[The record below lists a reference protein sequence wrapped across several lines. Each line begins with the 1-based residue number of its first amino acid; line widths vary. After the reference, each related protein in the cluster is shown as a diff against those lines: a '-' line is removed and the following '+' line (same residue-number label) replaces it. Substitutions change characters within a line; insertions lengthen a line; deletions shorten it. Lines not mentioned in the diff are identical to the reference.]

1 MLKSSSLWM
10 FGVAALVVACAQ
22 SGPPT
27 TELPRPQ
34 EEDEVAV
41 AAPPL
46 PQPVSDAQIR
56 LHREAAQSARLAQD
70 KQAAGFVAAPQMA
83 VADALGMTRYAP
95 MEQNRENY
103 AHVEQNAIQ
112 RVSEQ
117 PVSTF
122 SIDVDTG
129 SYANIRRLLRAGQLP
144 PEDAVRVE
152 ELINYF
158 EYAYAPP
165 GDRSTPFATHVE
177 IAPTPWNRKTLLLR
191 IGLQGW
197 KPQGQLPPANLVFLV
212 DVSGSMQ
219 DADKL
224 PLVQSALKL
233 LVQEMTAQDRISLVV
248 YAGHTGVVLE
258 PTPGD
263 QKARINLA
271 IDRLTAGGSTN
282 GGAGI
287 ELAYAMAQ
295 QGFIRNG
302 INRVLL
308 ATDGDFNVGTVNFEQ
323 LKDMVEQRRHSG
335 VALSTLGFG
344 TGNYNDHLMEQLADA
359 GNGNYSYIDGLD
371 EARRALVHLRAA
383 TLQTIARDVKI
394 QVEFDPGVV
403 AEYRLIGYENR
414 ALRREDFNNDR
425 IDAGE
430 IGAGHSVTALYE
442 IALVGSAG
450 VRVDPL
456 RYGPQPTVQRQR
468 DELAF
473 LRLRYK
479 APDGDTSKLIERPIR
494 VAEIRSDLAGATADY
509 RFAAAVAGFGQLLHG
524 GRYTERY
531 GFSDVLSLAR
541 GARGDDAQGWR
552 GEFVQLVE
560 LARSL
565 GAAQQGQTG
574 GAQVCEPDGCG

>member
-1 MLKSSSLWM
+1 MSKSSLAWM
-10 FGVAALVVACAQ
+10 FGVAVLVVACAQ
-22 SGPPT
+22 SGP
-27 TELPRPQ
+27 Q
-34 EEDEVAV
+34 
-41 AAPPL
+41 APGPE
-46 PQPVSDAQIR
+46 PSGPPEQD
-56 LHREAAQSARLAQD
+56 EAAVVAPLSVAEPERHRRELTAEAVRQAQQ
-70 KQAAGFVAAPQMA
+70 KQIVGVMPAPQAAM
-83 VADALGMTRYAP
+83 ADALGASRYAP
-95 MEQNRENY
+95 MEQNRETY

-129 SYANIRRLLRAGQLP
+129 AYANVRRLLRAGQLP

-152 ELINYF
+152 ELVNYF

-165 GDRSTPFATHVE
+165 KDRSTPFATHVE
-177 IAPTPWNRKTLLLR
+177 IAPTPWNPDTLLLR

-197 KPQGQLPPANLVFLV
+197 KPQGALPPANLVFLV

-248 YAGHTGVVLE
+248 YAGNTGVVLE

-263 QKARINLA
+263 QKVRINLA

-323 LKDMVEQRRHSG
+323 LKDMVEQRRQSG

-344 TGNYNDHLMEQLADA
+344 TGNYNDHLME
-359 GNGNYSYIDGLD
+359 
-371 EARRALVHLRAA
+371 
-383 TLQTIARDVKI
+383 
-394 QVEFDPGVV
+394 
-403 AEYRLIGYENR
+403 
-414 ALRREDFNNDR
+414 
-425 IDAGE
+425 
-430 IGAGHSVTALYE
+430 
-442 IALVGSAG
+442 
-450 VRVDPL
+450 
-456 RYGPQPTVQRQR
+456 
-468 DELAF
+468 
-473 LRLRYK
+473 
-479 APDGDTSKLIERPIR
+479 
-494 VAEIRSDLAGATADY
+494 
-509 RFAAAVAGFGQLLHG
+509 
-524 GRYTERY
+524 
-531 GFSDVLSLAR
+531 
-541 GARGDDAQGWR
+541 
-552 GEFVQLVE
+552 
-560 LARSL
+560 
-565 GAAQQGQTG
+565 
-574 GAQVCEPDGCG
+574 